1 MFNTDITIISDVGQL
16 AMHRRVLILSTE
28 YLPRIGG
35 SELAAHHIAQSL
47 DGISWDLVTAAVPGS
62 PSIERI
68 GAVTVYRVSSAPR
81 FLLPLQLA
89 WRAWLLMRRAPYDV
103 MHAYQASYAGGAGW
117 LLKAVARVR
126 VPFLV
131 TLQEGKELAQQSWFV
146 RFTRR
151 CIVRRANGVTAI
163 SSYLAEYARR
173 MGCREVVVVPNGVDV
188 AAMSGGSR
196 VRNPDPTVLTVSR
209 LVPKN
214 NLEGVIRAFVRVC
227 ETIPQARLLIVG
239 DGPLRRGLEELSSAL
254 GARERIEF
262 MGSVPHERLPV
273 VYSVA
278 DVFVRPSRSEGL
290 GNVFLEA
297 MAAGIPVVASPVGG
311 IPDIVEHERTGLLCD
326 PNDPDDIARQIV
338 RAMTDA
344 HLREQIVS
352 HASALAAREY
362 DWSVIARRMYAVYEG
377 MWSSSRS

>member
-1 MFNTDITIISDVGQL
+1 
-16 AMHRRVLILSTE
+16 MHRRVLILSTA
-28 YLPRIGG
+28 YLPLIGG
-35 SELAAHHIAQSL
+35 SELAAHHIARRL
-47 DGISWDLVTAAVPGS
+47 DDISWDVVTAAVPGS

-68 GAVTVYRVSSAPR
+68 GAVTVHRVSSAPR

-89 WRAWLLMRRAPYDV
+89 WRAWLLMRRTQYDIL
-103 MHAYQASYAGGAGW
+103 HAYQASYAGGAGW
-117 LLKAVARVR
+117 LLKTIARVQA
-126 VPFLV
+126 PFLV
-131 TLQEGKELAQQSWFV
+131 TLQEGKELSQQSWFV

-173 MGCREVVVVPNGVDV
+173 MGCRVVTVVPNGVDA
-188 AAMSGGSR
+188 AAMSGGSQ

-214 NLEGVIRAFVRVC
+214 NLEGVIHAFVRVR
-227 ETIPQARLLIVG
+227 ETISQARLLIVG
-239 DGPLRRGLEELSSAL
+239 DGPLRRSLEALSSAL
-254 GARERIEF
+254 GVRERIEF
-262 MGSVPHERLPV
+262 MGSVPHERLPI

-278 DVFVRPSRSEGL
+278 DVFVRPSHSEGL

-297 MAAGIPVVASPVGG
+297 MAAGVPVVASPVGG
-311 IPDIVEHERTGLLCD
+311 IPDIVEHERTGLLCN

-344 HLREQIVS
+344 HLRERVIS
-352 HASALAAREY
+352 RASALVVQEY
-362 DWSVIARRMYAVYEG
+362 DWSVIAQRMYAVYEG
-377 MWSSSRS
+377 LWSPLRS